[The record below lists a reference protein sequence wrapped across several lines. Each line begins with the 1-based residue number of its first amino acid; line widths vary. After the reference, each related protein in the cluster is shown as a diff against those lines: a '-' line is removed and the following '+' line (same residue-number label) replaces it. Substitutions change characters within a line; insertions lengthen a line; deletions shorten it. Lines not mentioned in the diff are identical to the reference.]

1 MYMKFLDSYK
11 KEGKE
16 IQEDLVWKVYVE
28 VMEIIKVDDIY
39 MDGTILKKTLMRGVS
54 TAKP

>member
-11 KEGKE
+11 KEAEE

>member
-1 MYMKFLDSYK
+1 MKFLDSYK
-11 KEGKE
+11 KEAEE